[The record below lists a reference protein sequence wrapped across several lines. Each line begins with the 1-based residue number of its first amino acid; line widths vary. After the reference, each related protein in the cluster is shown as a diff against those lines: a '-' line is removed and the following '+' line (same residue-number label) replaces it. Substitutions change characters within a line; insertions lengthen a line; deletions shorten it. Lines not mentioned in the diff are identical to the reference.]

1 MRKTKWHTHTHMQEA
16 VQSLHAHAGV
26 LRQVPPY
33 DACRYARDNAEYYM
47 RYMPLEVRRRRC
59 RR

>member
-1 MRKTKWHTHTHMQEA
+1 MQEA